1 MGRSRKGRNVN
12 GILLLDKP
20 GGLTSNRALQ
30 RAKGLLFARKAG
42 HTGSL
47 DPLASGLLPLCFGHA
62 TKVSGYLLESSKTYE
77 VTAVFGGR
85 TDTGDADGE
94 VVETSDVVPSDDEI
108 NAMLPSF
115 VGPQQQIPP
124 MYSALKQDGK
134 RLYTLARQG
143 KVVERPPRDITIYTL
158 ERRSS
163 DAGTMALRVKCSKG
177 TYIRTLVEDIA
188 EKLGALAHVG
198 ILRRTAAGPFDDSQL
213 VTLEAIEEQI
223 EANGPESADDWLL
236 PLDSALT
243 DWPKVDLDT
252 DTGFYLLNGQP
263 VQAPGAPDEGWI
275 RIYVDE
281 QGLVGLGEILPDG
294 RVAPR
299 KLFR

>member
-1 MGRSRKGRNVN
+1 MGRSRKGRDVN

-20 GGLTSNRALQ
+20 SGLTSNRALQ

-62 TKVSGYLLESSKTYE
+62 TKISGYLLESTKTYD
-77 VTAVFGGR
+77 VTAVFGAR

-94 VVETSDVVPSDDEI
+94 IVATTDHAPSLEDIESVI
-108 NAMLPSF
+108 PAF
-115 VGPQQQIPP
+115 IGQQQQIPP

-134 RLYTLARQG
+134 RLYKLARQG
-143 KVVERPPRDITIYTL
+143 KVVDRPPRDITIHAL
-158 ERRSS
+158 ERRES
-163 DAGTMALRVKCSKG
+163 DVGTMSLRVVCSKG

-188 EKLGALAHVG
+188 EKLGALAHVTV
-198 ILRRTAAGPFDDSQL
+198 LRRTGAGPFDDSKL
-213 VTLEAIEEQI
+213 ITLDALESQVEAD
-223 EANGPESADDWLL
+223 GPESADSWLL
-236 PLDSALT
+236 PLDHALT
-243 DWPKVDLDT
+243 DWPTVHLDP

-263 VQAPGAPDEGWI
+263 VQAPGAPEEGSV

-281 QGLVGLGEILPDG
+281 LGLVGLGEILPDG
-294 RVAPR
+294 RVAPKR
-299 KLFR
+299 LFR

>member
-1 MGRSRKGRNVN
+1 MGRSRKGRDVN

-20 GGLTSNRALQ
+20 SGLTSNRALQ
-30 RAKGLLFARKAG
+30 RAKGMMFARKAG

-62 TKVSGYLLESSKTYE
+62 TKVSAYLLEAHKTYE
-77 VTAVFGGR
+77 VTALFGAR

-94 VVETSDVVPSDDEI
+94 VVEESDHVPSFTDI
-108 NAMLPSF
+108 NEVLPSF
-115 VGPQQQIPP
+115 LGPQQQIPP

-134 RLYTLARQG
+134 RLYKLAREG
-143 KVVERPPRDITIYTL
+143 KVVERPPRDITLYELTPL
-158 ERRSS
+158 ES
-163 DAGTMALRVKCSKG
+163 APGTMALRVKCSKG

-188 EKLGALAHVG
+188 EKLGALSHVG
-198 ILRRTAAGPFDDSQL
+198 ILRRIGAGPFDQSQM
-213 VTLEAIEEQI
+213 VTLDQLEERIENDGKEA
-223 EANGPESADDWLL
+223 ADEWLL
-236 PLDSALT
+236 PLDTALT
-243 DWPKVDLDT
+243 DWPSVELDS

-263 VQAPGAPDEGWI
+263 VQAPGAPLEGSV

-281 QGLVGLGEILPDG
+281 LGLVGLGEMLPDG